1 MTDSSMASLRER
13 LDGLLTAPCN
23 DPEPLSAGRYVI
35 YGAGAR
41 GRETLSILRARG
53 CDVAAFIDRSA
64 TGQIDGVPVVS
75 VVDPAL
81 AALAQDGCP
90 AIVAV
95 FNPGADPLPIH
106 EQLEQ
111 AGFRTVIGVV
121 EARQRLAADDAYWL
135 ASTAAMTPSA
145 ADAAWLFE
153 KLADD
158 LSRATFLEAIA
169 LRRTRRPE
177 FLRSVTPG
185 DQYFPSGVPIPR
197 TGVRFVDGGAFDGDT
212 IANLIE
218 AGFVFEGIAA
228 FEPDPANYAALA
240 KRLRAMSACDELSVW
255 PCGLDSGP
263 NQVRFRAQ
271 GLASSSIA
279 TDGELLIQTVSVD
292 ECLPRLRPNYV
303 KLDIEGAEASALKG
317 MARTIQ
323 SSRPALAVCVYHKPA
338 DLWEIPMLID
348 ELLPDSDFYLR
359 AHAWNGFDLVFYAVP
374 HEMART

>member
-1 MTDSSMASLRER
+1 MASMRER
-13 LDGLLTAPCN
+13 LDGLLTAQCN

-41 GRETLSILRARG
+41 GRETLTILRTRG
-53 CDVAAFIDRSA
+53 CEVAAFIDRSA
-64 TGQIDGVPVVS
+64 TGRIDGVPVVA
-75 VVDPAL
+75 VDDPAL
-81 AALAQDGCP
+81 AALAHDGYT

-95 FNPGADPLPIH
+95 FNPGADPQPIH
-106 EQLEQ
+106 DQLEK

-121 EARQRLAADDAYWL
+121 EARQRLHADDAYWL
-135 ASTAAMTPSA
+135 ASTDTMTPSA
-145 ADAAWLFE
+145 SDATWLFE

-212 IANLIE
+212 IAHLIE
-218 AGFVFEGIAA
+218 AGFVFGGIAA

-240 KRLRAMSACDELSVW
+240 ERLSAMRTCDELSVL
-255 PCGLDSGP
+255 PCGLDSGLH
-263 NQVRFRAQ
+263 QVRFRAQ

-279 TDGELLIQTVSVD
+279 ADGELLIQTVSLD
-292 ECLPRLRPNYV
+292 ECMPRFRPNYV
-303 KLDIEGAEASALKG
+303 KLDIEGAEASAIKG

-359 AHAWNGFDLVFYAVP
+359 AHAWNGFELVFYAVP
-374 HEMART
+374 REMART

>member
-1 MTDSSMASLRER
+1 MKDSSMASIREQ

-23 DPEPLSAGRYVI
+23 DPEPLPAGRYVI

-106 EQLEQ
+106 DQLEN

-218 AGFVFEGIAA
+218 AGFVFDGIAA
-228 FEPDPANYAALA
+228 FEPDPASYAALSSYLT
-240 KRLRAMSACDELSVW
+240 KQSPCGEISVW
-255 PCGLDSGP
+255 PCGLDERTRQLEFAATGLVTSKASAVGSIMI
-263 NQVRFRAQ
+263 QAVRFDTA
-271 GLASSSIA
+271 
-279 TDGELLIQTVSVD
+279 
-292 ECLPRLRPNYV
+292 LPNFCPTYV
-303 KLDIEGAEASALKG
+303 KLDTEGAEAAALRG
-317 MARTIQ
+317 MKCSIQ
-323 SSRPALAVCVYHKPA
+323 TSRPAIATSLYHRPA
-338 DLWEIPMLID
+338 DLWELPLLIQ
-348 ELLPDSDFYLR
+348 EILPEAHFYLR
-359 AHAWNGFDLVFYAVP
+359 AHAFNGFELVLYVIFSEYSK
-374 HEMART
+374 